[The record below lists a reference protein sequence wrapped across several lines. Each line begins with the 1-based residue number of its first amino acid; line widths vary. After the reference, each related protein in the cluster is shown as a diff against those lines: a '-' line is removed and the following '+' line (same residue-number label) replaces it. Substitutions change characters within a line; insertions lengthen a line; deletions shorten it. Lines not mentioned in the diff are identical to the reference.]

1 MIDNLLSEVSDLIL
15 KYKENEETK
24 HRYNILDVT
33 GIRYKEV
40 LICKLIAAL
49 LNPRGTHG
57 YKGDFLNLFIQNVL
71 RINDFDLNSA
81 KVHTEYL
88 IDGNRRID
96 IVIENKNLF
105 IPIEVKIYAKD
116 QENQCLDYYRYAIK
130 KDKIAKVFYLTLDG
144 HEPTEVEE
152 IKDKIVLITFNQ
164 ICGWL
169 KDCENIITEQNE
181 VMFSVSQIKHAI
193 ERTLGKMDD
202 SLKKDISKAISANA
216 TSIESAIA
224 IKNTLNDAFIQKMNE
239 LFKCFKEV
247 ISKELPELELIESE
261 SDYKKLTSAY
271 YDKKSS
277 TNPRISYKIKS
288 FDDEV
293 VFRIEIDYR
302 MFWGIYSDKDTLSQ
316 NTISQLKK
324 HFGITEKP
332 RDEEWLYWEYMP
344 ENREDSCPNFK
355 QENQALLDLFDD
367 KLLDDFIKTS
377 VNEIKNRLKE
387 FI

>member
-15 KYKENEETK
+15 KYKEKEETK

-49 LNPRGTHG
+49 LNPRETHG
-57 YKGDFLNLFIQNVL
+57 YKGVFLELFIRNVL

-88 IDGNRRID
+88 IEGNRRID
-96 IVIENKNLF
+96 IVIENKNVF
-105 IPIEVKIYAKD
+105 IPIEVKIYAAD

-130 KDKIAKVFYLTLDG
+130 KDKTAKVYYLTLDG
-144 HEPTEVEE
+144 HEPTGAEE
-152 IKDKIVLITFNQ
+152 IKDNIVLITFNQ
-164 ICGWL
+164 ICDWL
-169 KDCENIITEQNE
+169 EDCENVITEQNE
-181 VMFSVSQIKHAI
+181 VLFSVSQIKYAI

-202 SLKKDISKAISANA
+202 SLIKDISKAISANA
-216 TSIESAIA
+216 TSIESAVA
-224 IKNTLNDAFIQKMNE
+224 IKNTLNDVFIQKMNE

-247 ISKELPELELIESE
+247 ISKELPELELIESD

-293 VFRIEIDYR
+293 AFRIEIDYR

-377 VNEIKNRLKE
+377 VNEIKNRLKG

>member
-1 MIDNLLSEVSDLIL
+1 MKKILLIL
-15 KYKENEETK
+15 VLLFGINYSYAADELSFIYINGSNNNDEKMQNWYENGV
-24 HRYNILDVT
+24 R
-33 GIRYKEV
+33 
-40 LICKLIAAL
+40 KLH
-49 LNPRGTHG
+49 P
-57 YKGDFLNLFIQNVL
+57 VL
-71 RINDFDLNSA
+71 RKKFIKNSAIKRYYKSFGSAISIKEEPVIFFWGDKSKNDLN
-81 KVHTEYL
+81 
-88 IDGNRRID
+88 
-96 IVIENKNLF
+96 F
-105 IPIEVKIYAKD
+105 VK
-116 QENQCLDYYRYAIK
+116 
-130 KDKIAKVFYLTLDG
+130 
-144 HEPTEVEE
+144 
-152 IKDKIVLITFNQ
+152 
-164 ICGWL
+164 
-169 KDCENIITEQNE
+169 
-181 VMFSVSQIKHAI
+181 SQ
-193 ERTLGKMDD
+193 L
-202 SLKKDISKAISANA
+202 DISKAISANA
-216 TSIESAIA
+216 TSIESAVA
-224 IKNTLNDAFIQKMNE
+224 IKNTLNDVFIQKMNE

-247 ISKELPELELIESE
+247 ISKELPELELIESD

-293 VFRIEIDYR
+293 AFRIEIDYR

-377 VNEIKNRLKE
+377 VNEIKNRLKG